1 MEKLLN
7 LKWME
12 LTHTLILNMWQYASK
27 VKTIKLG
34 HIYYNINNNQ
44 VLIPQYW
51 CWLWIINKLVKINHM
66 YFFFIIV
73 FYLESLLCYLT
84 TVNINLS
91 FYFLFRSINL
101 NQHILSQCC
110 IFSPLAQKSQTT
122 ILHIFINRSYFY
134 LLANFLSL
142 Y

>member
-12 LTHTLILNMWQYASK
+12 LTHILILNMWQYASK
-27 VKTIKLG
+27 VTTIKLG

-84 TVNINLS
+84 TININLS
-91 FYFLFRSINL
+91 FYFLFSFHQL